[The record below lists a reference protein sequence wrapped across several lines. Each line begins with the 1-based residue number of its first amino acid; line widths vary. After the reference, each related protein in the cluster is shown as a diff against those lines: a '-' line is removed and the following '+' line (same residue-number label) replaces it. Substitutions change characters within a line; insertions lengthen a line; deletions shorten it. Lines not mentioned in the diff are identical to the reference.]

1 MRVAACSQYRSIL
14 LVRRHF
20 GATVARAGFFGSRH
34 SFEDPFDEEF
44 ERGHEKKH
52 REKVE
57 DLYRKDIERR
67 QWQER
72 KCKSLLNLDS
82 GLQYKRAELKDAY
95 LTRSKELHPD
105 TSTGDDKTRQKKA
118 KDFDEVKEAHTWL
131 VDNVC
136 FTDDEKVKPQ
146 NAYTGRLYP
155 DRSLRDKEFIPIDD
169 LFDFDALKTTP
180 FQRKMNKYAM
190 ILGRPLKRHRNMQ
203 KKLMEESLT
212 AYPLY
217 LLKRVLAWG
226 LSIWFFI
233 EYIGYFIRW
242 SLSQGVEPGGWMEL
256 RFRLPL
262 GIRLNLLP

>member
-1 MRVAACSQYRSIL
+1 MIKMYSHRLGPFNKKINPNFFDYSLVFGGLRSLVQLSRANSEWSEKKWWVILRNFILLIRFFFVTWKIKRKMRVAACSQYRSIL

-95 LTRSKELHPD
+95 LTRSK
-105 TSTGDDKTRQKKA
+105 G
-118 KDFDEVKEAHTWL
+118 
-131 VDNVC
+131 
-136 FTDDEKVKPQ
+136 KVRRILE
-146 NAYTGRLYP
+146 N
-155 DRSLRDKEFIPIDD
+155 
-169 LFDFDALKTTP
+169 LK
-180 FQRKMNKYAM
+180 FCKY
-190 ILGRPLKRHRNMQ
+190 L
-203 KKLMEESLT
+203 
-212 AYPLY
+212 
-217 LLKRVLAWG
+217 
-226 LSIWFFI
+226 
-233 EYIGYFIRW
+233 
-242 SLSQGVEPGGWMEL
+242 
-256 RFRLPL
+256 
-262 GIRLNLLP
+262 